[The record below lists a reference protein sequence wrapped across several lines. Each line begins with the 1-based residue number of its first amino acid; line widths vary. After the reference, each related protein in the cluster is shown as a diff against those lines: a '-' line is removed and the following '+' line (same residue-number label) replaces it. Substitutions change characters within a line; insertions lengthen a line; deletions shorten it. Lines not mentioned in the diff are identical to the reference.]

1 MTSIVG
7 KTLQGGKYTLEQE
20 LGRGGFGVTYKA
32 IHHYLGQVVVIKTLN
47 ESLHQHPEFERFR
60 RQFQDEARRLALC
73 IHPNIV
79 RVSDFFVEAGLPFM
93 VMDYIPGQDLQE
105 LVFPEKP
112 LSEKNAINYIQQIGE
127 ALKVVHQKGL
137 LHRDIKPANIIR
149 RQGTDE
155 VVLIDFGIAREFT
168 PNSTQTHTGMVSE
181 GYAPIEQY
189 LPKEKRTPATDVY
202 GLAATLYALL
212 TAQVPVPSALRNRQP
227 LTAPR
232 QLQPQLSAALSQAV
246 MRGMAVDAH
255 FRPETVDEWL
265 SLLPEPQVEPTSS
278 NHTQS
283 QSNSSPT
290 RATIA
295 LKPQQ
300 HSQSQGKSKRVA
312 IDSMRP
318 WWVVPGL
325 LFSAA
330 ALFSG
335 VVFAL
340 GTILFGSKQP
350 EVSPTTEPTILPLPL
365 LEDEQTQEVEQAPPQ
380 TVEKNNTPTPTPRR
394 ATPQVKPLPL
404 PKPSNQSPSSQ
415 PEETTPASPKLQ
427 KTTPALTNESS
438 SPTPESSSE
447 QSQPPAQVPTST
459 NSPESPTP
467 TNPGVETFKSPQ
479 FQPPPEGIRPRKKLE
494 PN

>member
-32 IHHYLGQVVVIKTLN
+32 THHYLGQVVVIKTLN

-93 VMDYIPGQDLQE
+93 VMDYIPGHNLQE
-105 LVFPEKP
+105 LVFPERP

-149 RQGTDE
+149 RQGTNE

-212 TAQVPVPSALRNRQP
+212 TAEIPVPSALRNRQP
-227 LTAPR
+227 LQAPR

-246 MRGMAVDAH
+246 MRGMAVEAH
-255 FRPETVDEWL
+255 YRPETVDEWL
-265 SLLPEPQVEPTSS
+265 SLLPEPQFEQTNS

-283 QSNSSPT
+283 NQSPT
-290 RATIA
+290 KATIP

-300 HSQSQGKSKRVA
+300 QPQTQSKSKPVA
-312 IDSMRP
+312 INSMRP
-318 WWVVPGL
+318 WWVVPSL
-325 LFSAA
+325 LFGAA
-330 ALFSG
+330 ALVSG
-335 VVFAL
+335 MVFAL
-340 GTILFGSKQP
+340 GTILFDSKQP
-350 EVSPTTEPTILPLPL
+350 EVPPTTEPTIPPLPLP
-365 LEDEQTQEVEQAPPQ
+365 EDEPTQEVPEDAPQPVEKSNPSTPRQAAPPI
-380 TVEKNNTPTPTPRR
+380 
-394 ATPQVKPLPL
+394 KPLPL
-404 PKPSNQSPSSQ
+404 PKPTNQSPSSPAQ
-415 PEETTPASPKLQ
+415 ETTPASPKP
-427 KTTPALTNESS
+427 KETTPAPTNESS
-438 SPTPESSSE
+438 SPAPESSPE
-447 QSQPPAQVPTST
+447 QSQPPAQVPTSK
-459 NSPESPTP
+459 NSSESPAP
-467 TNPGVETFKSPQ
+467 TNPVVEPVKPQ
-479 FQPPPEGIRPRKKLE
+479 GFQPPPEGIRPKKQLE
-494 PN
+494 SN

>member
-32 IHHYLGQVVVIKTLN
+32 NHHYLGQVVVIKTLN

-93 VMDYIPGQDLQE
+93 VMDYIPGQTLQD
-105 LVFPEKP
+105 LVFPEQP
-112 LSEKNAINYIQQIGE
+112 LSEKTAINYIQQIGG

-149 RQGTDE
+149 HQGTNE
-155 VVLIDFGIAREFT
+155 VILIDFGIAREFT

-212 TAQVPVPSALRNRQP
+212 TAQVPVPSAIRNRQP

-246 MRGMAVDAH
+246 MRGMAVEAK

-265 SLLPEPQVEPTSS
+265 SLLPEPQFEPT
-278 NHTQS
+278 NDAHTQS
-283 QSNSSPT
+283 NPFPT
-290 RATIA
+290 KATIA

-300 HSQSQGKSKRVA
+300 HSQAQSKSKRVA
-312 IDSMRP
+312 INSMRP
-318 WWVVPGL
+318 MWVVPSL
-325 LFSAA
+325 LFGAA
-330 ALFSG
+330 ALVSLM
-335 VVFAL
+335 VFAL
-340 GTILFGSKQP
+340 GTILFDSKQP
-350 EVSPTTEPTILPLPL
+350 EATPTTEPIILPVPL
-365 LEDEQTQEVEQAPPQ
+365 LEDEPTQEVPQ
-380 TVEKNNTPTPTPRR
+380 ESPQPVQKSNPSTPRR
-394 ATPQVKPLPL
+394 VAPTIKPLPL
-404 PKPSNQSPSSQ
+404 PKPTNRSPSSPPQ
-415 PEETTPASPKLQ
+415 QTTPASPKP
-427 KTTPALTNESS
+427 KETTPAPTNESS
-438 SPTPESSSE
+438 SPAPESSSD
-447 QSQPPAQVPTST
+447 QSEPSTPAPTST
-459 NSPESPTP
+459 DSPESPAP
-467 TNPGVETFKSPQ
+467 ENSAVEPVKPPKL
-479 FQPPPEGIRPRKKLE
+479 QPPPEGIRPKKKLE
-494 PN
+494 QN